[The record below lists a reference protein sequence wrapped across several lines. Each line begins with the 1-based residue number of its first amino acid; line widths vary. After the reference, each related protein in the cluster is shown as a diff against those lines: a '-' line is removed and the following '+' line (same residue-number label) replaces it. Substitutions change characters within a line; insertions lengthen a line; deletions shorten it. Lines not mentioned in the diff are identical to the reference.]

1 MTGYSLGGRLALSLA
16 LDPDLNGQICALVL
30 ISSSP
35 GLKTEDER
43 SPRQA
48 WEKHWAQRFGTEPLE
63 NTFADWYAQP
73 LFGRL
78 TDLPQYLDLQQRR
91 EKNSGKALAQS
102 MLALGSG
109 AQPLLWSQL
118 PSLNLPCLCLCG
130 AEDSRYVD
138 LNLEMA
144 GLLPQVEVIVL
155 PDVAHALHLEAPQST
170 LAALLTFLENHR
182 GLLK

>member
-1 MTGYSLGGRLALSLA
+1 VIGYSLGGRLALALA
-16 LDPDLNGQICALVL
+16 LEPDLSGQICALVL

-35 GLKTEDER
+35 GLKTEAER

-48 WEKHWAQRFGTEPLE
+48 WEKHWAQRFSAEPLE
-63 NTFADWYAQP
+63 KVFADWYTQP

-78 TDLPQYLDLQQRR
+78 TDLQNYLDLQMRR
-91 EKNSGKALAQS
+91 EKNTGKALAQC

-109 AQPLLWSQL
+109 AQPLLWSKL
-118 PSLNLPCLCLCG
+118 SGLNLPCLCLCG
-130 AEDSRYVD
+130 AEDSRYVA

-144 GLLPQVEVIVL
+144 GLLPQAEVIVL
-155 PDVAHALHLEAPQST
+155 PNLAHALHLEAPSST
-170 LAALLTFLENHR
+170 LAALLPFLENQR